1 MVSYSRKGGIFPE
14 NSDDLI
20 TAFQNAV
27 RILNTSNELLKLQ
40 AVTAT
45 VDTNDSFEVQ
55 KAGSYIILSTDF
67 LKKYQEFLIAND
79 FPSIFQFVR

>member
-1 MVSYSRKGGIFPE
+1 MICWLFWIEKKGGIFPE
-14 NSDDLI
+14 NSEDLI
-20 TAFQNAV
+20 NAFQNAV

-55 KAGSYIILSTDF
+55 KAGS
-67 LKKYQEFLIAND
+67 
-79 FPSIFQFVR
+79 